1 MSGELKLQQP
11 IANDG
16 LQSTNFFNGRL
27 VTGADMTREQVA
39 RREADRRIGL
49 AVGAGIA
56 EGLEVE
62 IQSSTSA
69 NPVVRI
75 KAGLAV
81 NRCGQTLH
89 LSQNTSVDLLR
100 RFGTLEQ
107 PSTVF
112 RVCQPPTGGTYTAG
126 FGLYLLVMSPAEIS
140 IGRAPTS
147 GLNNAFSTCNTD
159 VIVETVQFRLLG
171 VDSFLT
177 GETLPDQD
185 KLQNFVAYK
194 CFGNSQKADFFKN
207 PWGFSTDEYGLIN
220 KMRKQVLAAGDVPL
234 AIINWTNSGL
244 NFVDNW
250 SVRRRISLKNC
261 SNNRTQFIG
270 DRRLSDSEA
279 MLNQFDEQ
287 ISRLVSTSN
296 NPKTIK
302 ADDYFRYLPAAGI
315 IPLAVPTSTVKGF
328 DKNIFFGSRIS
339 PNVIQTD
346 GDRLQSL
353 LHESF
358 LHEPIDL
365 NSPEKIRLYE
375 IRENIQAVTAGEN
388 IAKTLVFARY
398 SLPYFGVAR
407 FNEAE
412 FDEDTFA
419 SAVI

>member
-11 IANDG
+11 IAVDG

-39 RREADRRIGL
+39 RREADRRIGS
-49 AVGAGIA
+49 AVGDGIA

-69 NPVVRI
+69 NPIVRI

-81 NRCGQTLH
+81 NRCGQTLY
-89 LSQNTSVDLLR
+89 LSQNTSLDLLH
-100 RFGTLEQ
+100 RFGNLAQ
-107 PSTVF
+107 PSTIF
-112 RVCQPPTGGTYTAG
+112 KTCQPPTNGTYTAG
-126 FGLYLLVMSPAEIS
+126 FGLYLLVLSPAEMS
-140 IGRAPTS
+140 VGRASTS

-185 KLQNFVAYK
+185 KLRNFIAYK
-194 CFGNSQKADFFKN
+194 CFGNTQKAEFFKN
-207 PWGFSTDEYGLIN
+207 PWGFSTDEYGLID
-220 KMRKQVLAAGDVPL
+220 KMRKQTLAADDVPL
-234 AIINWTNSGL
+234 AIINWTSTGL
-244 NFVDNW
+244 KFIDNW
-250 SVRRRISLKNC
+250 SVRRRISSKTT
-261 SNNRTQFIG
+261 SNNWTQFVG

-287 ISRLVSTSN
+287 LSQLVSTSN
-296 NPKTIK
+296 NPKTVE

-315 IPLAVPTSTVKGF
+315 IPLDVPGSTVKGF

-346 GDRLQSL
+346 GDRLRSL
-353 LHESF
+353 LHESL

-365 NSPEKIRLYE
+365 NSTEKIRLYE
-375 IRENIQAVTAGEN
+375 IRENLQAVTNGEN
-388 IAKTLVFARY
+388 IAKALVFARY

-412 FDEDTFA
+412 FDEDAFA